1 MITENKK
8 ILLEHLYNLTLSKEI
23 NWNTEIVM
31 SNERINL
38 TSSFDKYSINIGLSK
53 EDDDRFSFY
62 MSLRGDKEI
71 SDNFKSETIY
81 LSNYRDNEHSK
92 EFIDYVI
99 KENNIDLSSISS
111 DTIIDKFLED
121 TAKHI
126 LRDRK
131 IDSLLND

>member
-1 MITENKK
+1 MIAENKK

-38 TSSFDKYSINIGLSK
+38 KSSFDKYTLNIGLSK
-53 EDDDRFSFY
+53 EEDDRFSFY
-62 MSLRGDKEI
+62 MSMWGDKEI
-71 SDNFKSETIY
+71 SDNFKSETVY